1 MLFKFLL
8 WLFLRSND
16 GVILGDQYCHLPL
29 EQKSKETDRMEK
41 SSSLTTLAAVSRVSG
56 EPLSIET
63 LGIEEPRADEVL
75 VQLIATGICHTDI
88 AMRNSPDR
96 VPKPIVLGHEGA
108 GIVLKVGSAVRKVGP
123 GDHVVISFNSC
134 GHCASCDHGD
144 PAYCLHLNQANFSGQ
159 RADGSTALSSAHGPV
174 HGHFF
179 GQSSFATRAICAER
193 NVVPV
198 PRDVPLE
205 LLGPLGCGF
214 QTGAGA
220 VLHSL
225 HCVPGSSIGIFGA
238 GAVGLAA
245 VMAARVAGA
254 ATIIAIDIQRSRL
267 DAALQLGATHTVEAG
282 PEMAGQLRAI
292 AAASPG
298 LNYALDTTGNVTVIQ
313 TAVDCLAPHG
323 VCGLIS
329 SGKGA
334 NISLNLLH
342 MMLGGRTVRGI
353 HQGDSVPDVFIPQLI
368 ELYRQGRFPFDR
380 LLSFYDLAD
389 INQALADMESGKTIK
404 PVVRMPQAA

>member
-1 MLFKFLL
+1 
-8 WLFLRSND
+8 
-16 GVILGDQYCHLPL
+16 
-29 EQKSKETDRMEK
+29 MEK
-41 SSSLTTLAAVSRVSG
+41 LTSLEALAAVSRVSG
-56 EPLSIET
+56 APLSVET
-63 LGIEEPRADEVL
+63 VNIEEPRADEVL
-75 VQLIATGICHTDI
+75 VRTVATGICHTDI
-88 AMRNSPDR
+88 GMRNSPDR

-108 GIVLKVGSAVRKVGP
+108 GVVLKVGTAVRKVRP

-144 PAYCLHLNQANFSGQ
+144 PAYCLHIDQTNFSGQ
-159 RADGSTALSSAHGPV
+159 RADGSTALSSDDAPV
-174 HGHFF
+174 HSHFF
-179 GQSSFATRAICAER
+179 GQSSFATLAICTER
-193 NVVPV
+193 NIVPV

-220 VLHSL
+220 VLNSL
-225 HCVPGSSIGIFGA
+225 KVVSGSTIGVFGA

-245 VMAARVAGA
+245 VMAAKIAGA
-254 ATIIAIDIQRSRL
+254 AKIVAVDIQRSRL
-267 DAALQLGATHTVEAG
+267 NTALQLGATHALEAG
-282 PEMAGQLRAI
+282 PDTAGQLK
-292 AAASPG
+292 AAAGVG
-298 LNYALDTTGNVTVIQ
+298 LDYALDTTGNVTIIQ

-342 MMLGGRTVRGI
+342 MMLGGRSVRGI
-353 HQGDSVPDVFIPQLI
+353 HQGDSVPDVFVPQLI
-368 ELYRQGRFPFDR
+368 ELYRQGRFPFDQ

-389 INQALADMESGKTIK
+389 INQALDDMESGKVVK
-404 PVVRMPQAA
+404 PVLRMPRSA